1 MSAQSLY
8 VLIIIII
15 IITFTIPISQMRKLR
30 LGEVMGLA

>member
-15 IITFTIPISQMRKLR
+15 ITFTIPISQMKLR

>member
-8 VLIIIII
+8 VLIMII
-15 IITFTIPISQMRKLR
+15 IITFTIPISQMKKLR